1 MRQARQQTTIQR
13 PVTVS
18 GRGYWSGSRVDV
30 EFRPARENNGV
41 TFVRT
46 DLPGHPRIAAN
57 VLNRVKGPRRTTLVT
72 GGTAVEMVE
81 HVLAAMAGMQ
91 IDNCEIHVNQPE
103 MPGCDGSSIAFVQ
116 ALKRAGRIEQCSPKT
131 VWTIRDVI
139 RVGDE
144 HSWIQCEPSPTGGF
158 EMNYQLIYWQPS
170 IGIQDYSTV
179 VNPECFENEI
189 AAARTFVLQSEANL
203 LRQQGLGRHVS
214 YEDILVFDDTV
225 GPIGNE
231 LRHFNEC
238 ARHKVLDMI
247 GDFAL
252 IGADIEGRFTAYR
265 SGHRLNA
272 QMANA
277 LINHA
282 EIYSGYFDSVR
293 KVA

>member
-1 MRQARQQTTIQR
+1 MRQVRQQTTLER

-18 GRGYWSGSRVDV
+18 GRGYWSGERVEV
-30 EFRPARENNGV
+30 EFRPACDNNGV

-46 DLPGHPRIAAN
+46 DVAGNPRIAAN
-57 VLNRVKGPRRTTLVT
+57 VLNRVKGPRRTTLVS
-72 GGTAVEMVE
+72 GGTCVEMVE
-81 HVLAAMAGMQ
+81 HVLAALSGLN
-91 IDNCEIHVNQPE
+91 IDNCEVLVNKPE
-103 MPGCDGSSIAFVQ
+103 LPGCDGSSMAFVH
-116 ALKRAGRIEQCSPKT
+116 ALRSAGRVEQASPKT

-144 HSWIQCEPSPTGGF
+144 HSWIQCEPSPTGKF
-158 EMNYQLIYWQPS
+158 ELSYKLNYWQPS

-179 VNPECFENEI
+179 VSPDVFEKEI
-189 AAARTFVLQSEANL
+189 GPARTFVLQSEANL
-203 LRQQGLGRHVS
+203 LRQQGLGLHVA
-214 YEDILVFDDTV
+214 YEEILVFDDNV

-231 LRHFNEC
+231 LRYSNEC
-238 ARHKVLDMI
+238 ARHKVLDMV

-252 IGADIEGRFTAYR
+252 VGADIEGRFTAYR

-282 EIYSGYFDSVR
+282 EIYSGYFESR
-293 KVA
+293 KIA

>member
-1 MRQARQQTTIQR
+1 M
-13 PVTVS
+13 
-18 GRGYWSGSRVDV
+18 DV

-46 DLPGHPRIAAN
+46 DLPGQPRIAAN
-57 VLNRVKGPRRTTLVT
+57 VLNRVKGPRRTTLVS

-103 MPGCDGSSIAFVQ
+103 MPGCDGSSNSFVH
-116 ALKRAGRIEQCSPKT
+116 ALKYAGREEQRSPKT

-144 HSWIQCEPSPTGGF
+144 HSWIQCEPSPTGRF
-158 EMNYQLIYWQPS
+158 EMNYKLIYWQPS
-170 IGIQDYSTV
+170 IGVQDYSTV
-179 VNPECFENEI
+179 VNPGCFETEI
-189 AAARTFVLQSEANL
+189 APARTFVLQSEASL
-203 LRQQGLGRHVS
+203 LWRQGLGRHVS
-214 YEDILVFDDTV
+214 YEDILVFDDTG
-225 GPIGNE
+225 GPIKND
-231 LRHFNEC
+231 LRYDNEC

-282 EIYSGYFDSVR
+282 EIYSGYFDEVR
-293 KVA
+293 KIA